1 MEIPKIIQETAE
13 KEGCNRITYLG
24 KRNGKDA
31 YTMGYVSEDGSLPCP
46 TGLPTVY
53 LYDGKTLETI
63 SIVVSIKKHIFA
75 EERLHLGN

>member
-31 YTMGYVSEDGSLPCP
+31 YTMGYVSEDG
-46 TGLPTVY
+46 GI
-53 LYDGKTLETI
+53 E
-63 SIVVSIKKHIFA
+63 
-75 EERLHLGN
+75 

>member
-46 TGLPTVY
+46 TGLPAVY
-53 LYDGKTLETI
+53 LYDGIILKWC
-63 SIVVSIKKHIFA
+63 S
-75 EERLHLGN
+75 

>member
-46 TGLPTVY
+46 TDLPTVY
-53 LYDGKTLETI
+53 LYDGIILKWC
-63 SIVVSIKKHIFA
+63 S
-75 EERLHLGN
+75 

>member
-46 TGLPTVY
+46 TWRKRSMPTQSRRFNPPTFEVKN
-53 LYDGKTLETI
+53 GLET
-63 SIVVSIKKHIFA
+63 A
-75 EERLHLGN
+75 

>member
-31 YTMGYVSEDGSLPCP
+31 YTMGYVSEDGSLSCP

-53 LYDGKTLETI
+53 LYDGIILKWC
-63 SIVVSIKKHIFA
+63 S
-75 EERLHLGN
+75 

>member
-53 LYDGKTLETI
+53 LYDGIILKWC
-63 SIVVSIKKHIFA
+63 S
-75 EERLHLGN
+75 

>member
-13 KEGCNRITYLG
+13 KEGCNKKPIQVNVMVKMLIHV
-24 KRNGKDA
+24 
-31 YTMGYVSEDGSLPCP
+31 GYVPEDGSLPCP

-63 SIVVSIKKHIFA
+63 CG
-75 EERLHLGN
+75 EEVFEYF

>member
-46 TGLPTVY
+46 TGLPTVC
-53 LYDGKTLETI
+53 LYDGIILKWC
-63 SIVVSIKKHIFA
+63 S
-75 EERLHLGN
+75 